1 MKINLPLSTHRGGF
15 IIIRNDT
22 GGRVMANV
30 RQMRK
35 IMGCIGILMV
45 LTLCLTGCATLLGKT
60 ETTTSEKAKEK
71 KGPQPLYYDFGDVL
85 IPGELKVDR
94 KNSFVYKAPTFSAGV
109 LVLNGRVEM
118 TSLIAFFENNMTK
131 DNWIPISS
139 FKSPRTILLFQ
150 KESRWCV
157 VNITDKDF
165 STHTEIWVAPT
176 VGGPE
181 AGLLK

>member
-1 MKINLPLSTHRGGF
+1 
-15 IIIRNDT
+15 
-22 GGRVMANV
+22 MAKM
-30 RQMRK
+30 RQMRRVTV
-35 IMGCIGILMV
+35 CIGILAALM
-45 LTLCLTGCATLLGKT
+45 LCLTGCTTVLNKSTA
-60 ETTTSEKAKEK
+60 TTSDKAKEK

-85 IPGELKVDR
+85 IPGELKVD
-94 KNSFVYKAPTFSAGV
+94 KKTSFVYQAPTFSAGV
-109 LVLNGRVEM
+109 LVLNGRVEI

-139 FKSPRTILLFQ
+139 FKSPRTMLLYQ

-157 VNITDKDF
+157 INITDENF

-181 AGLLK
+181 GGLLK